1 MRSGRRL
8 VTLLVVL
15 ALVGT
20 PAVALRAFCAG
31 RSCDRA
37 AARAPAPFCSLDA
50 TTRDLIRNGFRD
62 GRSPD
67 ALGVTAST
75 SLVTDVRG
83 APPVP
88 WPAARVSPAD
98 MQVPLLFR
106 GPDIVDGELSND
118 LGLDQIA
125 PTLERVLGIRRP
137 HPGVRAGRAIDGV
150 VRPGSPPAPLVVEI
164 VWKGVGMPDL
174 SSSDGAWPYLRGLLG
189 GSVPDGAAGR
199 ASPGSIPL
207 DPAAVLATI
216 GSGGLPSEHGMT
228 GTFVRSDGGRVVRAF
243 SRDAPVPVIAAL
255 GDDLDALTRG
265 DAKIGVVATDASDR
279 GLIGGTWYG
288 GTDDDAV
295 EVDTARPRAD
305 VAGMLNAGFGED
317 AVPDLLGVVLRGSLR
332 HIDGLTR
339 SIVGSVS
346 RRVPLT
352 TFVVTA
358 TGSLRVGGD
367 TEPASNVESAVRGTT
382 RAIGGSASG
391 GFFLDQRAAAAAGIS
406 SQQVVDAM
414 RAQTTSRGA
423 SLFADAFPSFAVQF
437 GRYC

>member
-1 MRSGRRL
+1 MTSGRRL

-20 PAVALRAFCAG
+20 PAVALRAFCTG
-31 RSCDRA
+31 KSCDRA
-37 AARAPAPFCSLDA
+37 AARAPAPFCSLDPA
-50 TTRDLIRNGFRD
+50 IRDLIRNGFRD

-75 SLVTDVRG
+75 SLLTDFRG
-83 APPVP
+83 GPAVP
-88 WPAARVSPAD
+88 WPAAQVSPAA
-98 MQVPLLFR
+98 MQVPLMFR
-106 GPDIVDGELSND
+106 GPDIVDAKLAND

-137 HPGVRAGRAIDGV
+137 HPEVRAGRAIDGV
-150 VRPGSPPAPLVVEI
+150 VRPDSPPAPLVVEI

-174 SSSDGAWPYLRGLLG
+174 SSSEGAWPYLGGLLG
-189 GSVPDGAAGR
+189 GSEGAAGV

-216 GSGGLPSEHGMT
+216 GTGGLPLEHGVT
-228 GTFVRSDGGRVVRAF
+228 GTFVRSGGDRVVRAF
-243 SRDAPVPVIAAL
+243 SRDSPVPVIAAL

-265 DAKIGVVATDASDR
+265 AAKIGIVATDASDR

-288 GTDDDAV
+288 GADDDAI
-295 EVDTARPRAD
+295 EVDAARPGAD
-305 VAGMLNAGFGED
+305 VAGLLDAGFGD
-317 AVPDLLGVVLRGSLR
+317 DGVPDLLGVVLRGPVR
-332 HIDGLTR
+332 HVDGLTR
-339 SIVGSVS
+339 SIVAGVS
-346 RRVPLT
+346 RRVPRA
-352 TFVVTA
+352 TFVLTA

-367 TEPASNVESAVRGTT
+367 TERASNVESAVRDTT
-382 RAIGGSASG
+382 RVIGGSASG

-414 RAQTTSRGA
+414 RAQTTSGGA
-423 SLFADAFPSFAVQF
+423 PLFADAFPSFAVRF